1 VRAGAAGA
9 GGATPVGIA
18 GLGVHVP
25 DGVLTARELGE
36 RAGIPESVIR
46 EKFGVVEKRI
56 AGDEEHVSE
65 LAAAAA
71 RGALASAS
79 ETLGR
84 AVEPADVDGL
94 IYFGSPH
101 KEYPVWLAAPRIQ
114 HLLGAKRAWAFE
126 VGGVSAGAPYALRVA
141 ADLMAAD
148 ESLRVVLLVAA
159 SKESML
165 LDYGNQTARFMFNF
179 GDGAAAA
186 VLVRGLTRN
195 VVLRS
200 AFVTDG
206 SFSESVRVRAG
217 GSRLPASEA
226 TVRERLHSLEVLD
239 PADMKRRLDP
249 VTLERFVQVAREAVR
264 RSGRSPSEVRFLAAL
279 HTKPSLYDAILKAL
293 GLGPE
298 QTVYLDR
305 YGHISA
311 VDPLIGLW
319 EGARQGRL
327 RDGDLAVALSA
338 GTGYSWG
345 ATAIA
350 WGEAA

>member
-1 VRAGAAGA
+1 MAAA
-9 GGATPVGIA
+9 APVGIA

-25 DGVLTARELGE
+25 AGVMSASELGE
-36 RAGIPESVIR
+36 RAGIPEAVIR
-46 EKFGVVEKRI
+46 EKFGLVEKRI
-56 AGDEEHVSE
+56 ACDGEHVSE
-65 LAAAAA
+65 LSVVAA
-71 RGALASAS
+71 RRALTSAS
-79 ETLGR
+79 ELLGR
-84 AVEPADVDGL
+84 PVEPVAVDAL

-101 KEYPVWLAAPRIQ
+101 KEHPVWLAAPRIQ
-114 HLLGAKRAWAFE
+114 HLLGAERAWTFE
-126 VGGVSAGAPYALRVA
+126 LAAVSAGAPYALRVA

-148 ESLRVVLLVAA
+148 PSLQVVLLVAA
-159 SKESML
+159 SRESML
-165 LDYGNQTARFMFNF
+165 LDYGSRAARFMFNF

-186 VLVRGLTRN
+186 VLVRGLARN

-206 SFSESVRVRAG
+206 SFNESVRVRAG

-226 TVRERLHSLEVLD
+226 TVREGLHSLEVLD
-239 PADMKRRLDP
+239 PEDMKRRLDP
-249 VTLERFVQVAREAVR
+249 VTLERFVHVAREAAQ
-264 RSGRSPSEVRFLAAL
+264 RSGRAPSDIRFLAAL
-279 HTKPSLYDAILKAL
+279 HTKPSLYAGILEAL

-305 YGHISA
+305 YGHMSA

-319 EGARQGRL
+319 EGQRQGRL
-327 RDGDLAVALSA
+327 RDGDLAVVLSA